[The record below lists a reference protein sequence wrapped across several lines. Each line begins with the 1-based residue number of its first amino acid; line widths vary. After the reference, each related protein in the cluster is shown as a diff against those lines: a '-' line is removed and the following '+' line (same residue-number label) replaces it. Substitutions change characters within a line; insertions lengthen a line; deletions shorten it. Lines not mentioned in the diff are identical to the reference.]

1 MTVAWKTANLLSKR
15 VERVKGI
22 EPSSKFRMS
31 TDVFLLGF
39 FTIKPRWTPPDVS
52 TNVSTDMASIHRRPR
67 SPYWHGAFRQGAKL
81 VLRSTGST
89 DKAVARRIADEW
101 EQIAR
106 QAEAG
111 THIEQQTRDVIV
123 GILKRANVE
132 SHSIKTPALKAFLDG
147 WLASKLSAL
156 AKGSAWSYQ
165 KSIDGFLTW
174 AGKKAAMPIAA
185 IQPQDAR
192 AYIAGLQS
200 ANYAS
205 KTVSVYGKVLRSA
218 FKQAVT
224 DGLIPSNPFAAA
236 IPKTTTVAGKTNR
249 RGVFTSAELRMLLEA
264 AQRRSQDW
272 HTVVLVG
279 IYTGA
284 RLRDCCRIEWED
296 IDLAEATLSLHQLKT
311 GSRIQIPIH
320 PALLEH
326 LEALA
331 SQAGDQA
338 AAFLTP
344 ALAEA
349 ETGGAHGLSLQ
360 FAAIM
365 REAGVSAGKITSG
378 TRRKQNERG
387 FHSLRHTFISALAAA
402 DIPAELRMKLSGHA
416 DLKSHSGY
424 THTENRQLAEALRR
438 MKV

>member
-1 MTVAWKTANLLSKR
+1 MTVAGKTANLLSKR
-15 VERVKGI
+15 VERVNGI
-22 EPSSKFRMS
+22 EPSSKFRVS
-31 TDVFLLGF
+31 NDVFLLAF
-39 FTIKPRWTPPDVS
+39 YTLTPRWTPSDVS
-52 TNVSTDMASIHRRPR
+52 TNVSTEMASIHRRPR
-67 SPYWHGAFRQGAKL
+67 SPYWHGAFRQGGKL

-111 THIEQQTRDVIV
+111 THIEQQTREVIV

-132 SHSIKTPALKAFLDG
+132 SHSIKTPALKTFLEG

-165 KSIDGFLTW
+165 KSVDGFLTW

-192 AYIAGLQS
+192 AYIASLQS
-200 ANYAS
+200 ANYAN

-224 DGLIPSNPFAAA
+224 DGVIPSNPFAAA
-236 IPKTTTVAGKTNR
+236 IPKVAKSAVKSHR
-249 RGVFTSAELRMLLEA
+249 RGVFTAAELRMLLETA
-264 AQRRSQDW
+264 KGRSEDW
-272 HTVVLVG
+272 QTVVLIG

-284 RLRDCCRIEWED
+284 RLRDCCRLQWED
-296 IDLAEATLSLHQLKT
+296 IDLTEATLSLHQLKT
-311 GSRIQIPIH
+311 GTRIQIPIH

-331 SQAGDQA
+331 SRAGDRA
-338 AAFLTP
+338 AVFLTP
-344 ALAEA
+344 TLAEA

-360 FAAIM
+360 FAGIM
-365 REAGVSAGKITSG
+365 RDAGVSAGKTTSG

-424 THTENRQLAEALRR
+424 THTENRQLAEALKRV
-438 MKV
+438 KI

>member
-1 MTVAWKTANLLSKR
+1 MTVPGKTANLLRKR

-31 TDVFLLGF
+31 TDVFLLSF
-39 FTIKPRWTPPDVS
+39 FIIKPRWTRPDVS
-52 TNVSTDMASIHRRPR
+52 TSVSTEMASIHRRPR

-106 QAEAG
+106 QAEGG
-111 THIEQQTRDVIV
+111 THIEQQTREVIV

-132 SHSIKTPALKAFLDG
+132 SHSIKTPSLKAFLDG

-165 KSIDGFLTW
+165 KAVDGFLTW
-174 AGKKAAMPIAA
+174 AGKKAGMPIAA

-192 AYIAGLQS
+192 AYIASLQS

-218 FKQAVT
+218 FKQAIT
-224 DGLIPSNPFAAA
+224 DGLIPNNPFAAA
-236 IPKTTTVAGKTNR
+236 IPKVAKGAVKAHR
-249 RGVFTSAELRMLLEA
+249 RGVFTPTELRMLLEA
-264 AQRRSQDW
+264 AKGHSEDW
-272 HTVVLVG
+272 HTAVLVG
-279 IYTGA
+279 ICTGA
-284 RLRDCCRIEWED
+284 RLRDCCRLQWDD
-296 IDLAEATLSLHQLKT
+296 IDLAEATLNLHQLKT

-349 ETGGAHGLSLQ
+349 ETGGAHGLSRQ

-365 REAGVSAGKITSG
+365 REAGVSAGKTSSG
-378 TRRKQNERG
+378 TRRQQSERG

-424 THTENRQLAEALRR
+424 THTETSQLAEALRR

>member
-1 MTVAWKTANLLSKR
+1 MVPVGR
-15 VERVKGI
+15 I
-22 EPSSKFRMS
+22 ELPIQFGTS
-31 TDVFLLGF
+31 TGVLLLGF
-39 FTIKPRWTPPDVS
+39 FTVEPHWTPPDVS
-52 TNVSTDMASIHRRPR
+52 TSVSTEMASIHRRPR
-67 SPYWHGAFRQGAKL
+67 SPYWHGAFRQGGKL

-106 QAEAG
+106 QAEGG

-132 SHSIKTPALKAFLDG
+132 SRSIKPPALKTFLEA
-147 WLASKLSAL
+147 WLASKLAAL

-165 KSIDGFLTW
+165 KAVDGFLTW
-174 AGKKAAMPIAA
+174 AGNKASMPIAA

-192 AYIAGLQS
+192 AYIANLQG
-200 ANYAS
+200 ANYAG

-224 DGLIPSNPFAAA
+224 DGLIPSNPFATA
-236 IPKTTTVAGKTNR
+236 IPKVAKTGAPALR
-249 RGVFTSAELRMLLEA
+249 RGVFTPTELQMLLEA
-264 AQRRSQDW
+264 AKARSDDW
-272 HTVVLVG
+272 QTAVLVG
-279 IYTGA
+279 ICTGA
-284 RLRDCCRIEWED
+284 RLRDCCRLLWED

-320 PALLEH
+320 PALLAH

-331 SQAGDQA
+331 SRAGDQPA
-338 AAFLTP
+338 DFLTP
-344 ALAEA
+344 SLADA
-349 ETGGAHGLSLQ
+349 ETGGAHGQSLQ

-365 REAGVSAGKITSG
+365 REAGVSAGKATSG

-387 FHSLRHTFISALAAA
+387 FHSLRHTFISSLAAA

-416 DLKSHSGY
+416 DIKSHSGY
-424 THTENRQLAEALRR
+424 THTETRQLAEALKRV
-438 MKV
+438 KV

>member
-1 MTVAWKTANLLSKR
+1 M
-15 VERVKGI
+15 ERVKGI
-22 EPSSKFRMS
+22 EPSSQFRTS

-39 FTIKPRWTPPDVS
+39 FTVKLRWTPPNVS
-52 TNVSTDMASIHRRPR
+52 TNVSTRMASIHRRPR
-67 SPYWHGAFRQGAKL
+67 SPYWHGAFRQAGKL

-101 EQIAR
+101 EQIAH

-111 THIEQQTRDVIV
+111 THIEQQTREVIV
-123 GILKRANVE
+123 GILKRANID
-132 SHSIKTPALKAFLDG
+132 SHSIKTTALKAFLDG

-174 AGKKAAMPIAA
+174 AGKKAALPIAA

-326 LEALA
+326 LEAHA
-331 SQAGDQA
+331 SQ
-338 AAFLTP
+338 
-344 ALAEA
+344 
-349 ETGGAHGLSLQ
+349 TGVYNDDYYSQG
-360 FAAIM
+360 
-365 REAGVSAGKITSG
+365 E
-378 TRRKQNERG
+378 E
-387 FHSLRHTFISALAAA
+387 
-402 DIPAELRMKLSGHA
+402 
-416 DLKSHSGY
+416 
-424 THTENRQLAEALRR
+424 
-438 MKV
+438 

>member
-1 MTVAWKTANLLSKR
+1 MC
-15 VERVKGI
+15 
-22 EPSSKFRMS
+22 S
-31 TDVFLLGF
+31 T
-39 FTIKPRWTPPDVS
+39 TIILPHPT
-52 TNVSTDMASIHRRPR
+52 
-67 SPYWHGAFRQGAKL
+67 
-81 VLRSTGST
+81 
-89 DKAVARRIADEW
+89 
-101 EQIAR
+101 
-106 QAEAG
+106 G
-111 THIEQQTRDVIV
+111 THIEQQTRDVIA

-156 AKGSAWSYQ
+156 AKGSAWSYH

-192 AYIAGLQS
+192 AYIA
-200 ANYAS
+200 S

-224 DGLIPSNPFAAA
+224 DGLIPSNPFATA

-264 AQRRSQDW
+264 AQRRSKDW

-387 FHSLRHTFISALAAA
+387 FHSLRQSWETRPRLMFAW
-402 DIPAELRMKLSGHA
+402 
-416 DLKSHSGY
+416 
-424 THTENRQLAEALRR
+424 
-438 MKV
+438 

>member
-1 MTVAWKTANLLSKR
+1 
-15 VERVKGI
+15 
-22 EPSSKFRMS
+22 
-31 TDVFLLGF
+31 
-39 FTIKPRWTPPDVS
+39 
-52 TNVSTDMASIHRRPR
+52 MASIHRRPR
-67 SPYWHGAFRQGAKL
+67 SPFWHGAFRQGGKL
-81 VLRSTGST
+81 VLRSTGAT

-111 THIEQQTRDVIV
+111 THIEQQTREVIV

-132 SHSIKTPALKAFLDG
+132 SRGIKPPALKAFLEA
-147 WLASKLSAL
+147 WLTSKLSAL

-165 KSIDGFLTW
+165 KAVDGFLTW
-174 AGKKAAMPIAA
+174 AGNKASMPIAA

-192 AYIAGLQS
+192 AYIASLQG
-200 ANYAS
+200 ANYAG

-224 DGLIPSNPFAAA
+224 DGLIPSNPFATA
-236 IPKTTTVAGKTNR
+236 IPKVAKTGVPALR
-249 RGVFTSAELRMLLEA
+249 RGVFTPTELRMLLEA
-264 AQRRSQDW
+264 AKVRSDDW
-272 HTVVLVG
+272 QTAVLVG
-279 IYTGA
+279 ICTGA
-284 RLRDCCRIEWED
+284 RLRDCCRLLWED

-311 GSRIQIPIH
+311 GSRILIPIH

-331 SQAGDQA
+331 SRAGDQPA
-338 AAFLTP
+338 DFLTP
-344 ALAEA
+344 SLADA

-365 REAGVSAGKITSG
+365 RDAGVSAGKTTSG

-387 FHSLRHTFISALAAA
+387 FHSLRHTFISSLAAA

-424 THTENRQLAEALRR
+424 THTETRQLAEALKRV
-438 MKV
+438 KI

>member
-1 MTVAWKTANLLSKR
+1 MGVRITKLDWK
-15 VERVKGI
+15 
-22 EPSSKFRMS
+22 
-31 TDVFLLGF
+31 
-39 FTIKPRWTPPDVS
+39 IKIVS
-52 TNVSTDMASIHRRPR
+52 TIVSARMASIHRRPR
-67 SPYWHGAFRQGAKL
+67 SPYWHGAFRQAGKL
-81 VLRSTGST
+81 VLRSTKSN

-101 EQIAR
+101 EQVAR

-111 THIEQQTRDVIV
+111 SYIEQQTREVIAS
-123 GILKRANVE
+123 ILKRANVE

-147 WLASKLSAL
+147 WLALKLSAL

-165 KSIDGFLTW
+165 KAIDGFLTW
-174 AGKKAAMPIAA
+174 AGKKAATSIAA

-192 AYIAGLQS
+192 AYIASLKS

-205 KTVSVYGKVLRSA
+205 KTVSVYGNVLRSA
-218 FKQAVT
+218 FKQAMT
-224 DGLIPSNPFAAA
+224 DGLIPCNPFVAA
-236 IPKTTTVAGKTNR
+236 IPKTISDAGKTNR

-264 AQRRSQDW
+264 ARRQSQDW

-279 IYTGA
+279 ICTGA
-284 RLRDCCRIEWED
+284 RLRDCCRIQWED
-296 IDLAEATLSLHQLKT
+296 INLAEATLSLHQLKT
-311 GSRIQIPIH
+311 SSRIQIPIH

-326 LEALA
+326 LEMLA
-331 SQAGDQA
+331 SRAGDQPA
-338 AAFLTP
+338 AWLTP
-344 ALAEA
+344 SLAEA

-365 REAGVSAGKITSG
+365 RDAGVSAGKTTSG

-424 THTENRQLAEALRR
+424 THTETSQLAEALKRV
-438 MKV
+438 KI